1 MLSRD
6 VVGPMGHS
14 ELLATTTLIEST
26 FESIDSTRLM
36 NITVQI
42 AGGRDKLLSQS

>member
-1 MLSRD
+1 LLSRD

-26 FESIDSTRLM
+26 FESIDSTRL

-42 AGGRDKLLSQS
+42 AGDRDKLLSQS